1 MNITLIG
8 MPGAGKSTVGVILSK
23 IVNLNFTDT
32 DLLIQQSQGQKLCD
46 IITEKGVD
54 AFLDIE
60 KDVITNTA
68 FQNTVIATG
77 GSVIYKKETMEYLKS
92 ISKVIYIDVSLEEIA
107 RRVKNMQKRGVVALN
122 AQTID
127 ELYIERKPLYQRYA
141 DLSVCTDTLTLEES
155 AAKIAESIGI

>member
-23 IVNLNFTDT
+23 IANLNFTDT

-46 IITEKGVD
+46 IIAEKGVD

-60 KDVITNTA
+60 KNVITNTV

-92 ISKVIYIDVSLEEIA
+92 ISKVIYIDVSLEEIS

-122 AQTID
+122 AQTIE
-127 ELYIERKPLYQRYA
+127 ELYIERKPLYEKYA
-141 DLSVCTDTLTLEES
+141 DLSVCTDNLTLEES
-155 AAKIAESIGI
+155 ASKIAESIGI

>member
-60 KDVITNTA
+60 KEVITNTA

-107 RRVKNMQKRGVVALN
+107 RRVKNMQKRGVVALH

-127 ELYIERKPLYQRYA
+127 ELYIERKPLYQQYA
-141 DLSVCTDTLTLEES
+141 DLSVCTDNLTLEES
-155 AAKIAESIGI
+155 AAKIAECIGI

>member
-46 IITEKGVD
+46 IITQKGVPS
-54 AFLDIE
+54 FLDIE

-68 FQNTVIATG
+68 FHNTVIATG

-92 ISKVIYIDVSLEEIA
+92 LGKIVYIDVSLEEISH
-107 RRVKNMQKRGVVALN
+107 RVKNMQKRGVVALH
-122 AQTID
+122 AQTIE
-127 ELYIERKPLYQRYA
+127 ELYTERKPLYEQYA
-141 DLSVCTDTLTLEES
+141 DLAVCTDGLSLEES
-155 AAKIAESIGI
+155 AVKIAECIGF

>member
-23 IVNLNFTDT
+23 IANLNFTDT

-46 IITEKGVD
+46 IIAEKGVD
-54 AFLDIE
+54 TFLDIE
-60 KDVITNTA
+60 KNVITNTV

-92 ISKVIYIDVSLEEIA
+92 ISKVIYIDVSLEEIS

-122 AQTID
+122 AQTIE
-127 ELYIERKPLYQRYA
+127 ELYIERKPLYEKYA
-141 DLSVCTDTLTLEES
+141 DLSVCTDNLTLEES
-155 AAKIAESIGI
+155 ASKIAESIGI